1 MNIRFATLLLMVS
14 GILAESIAA
23 IGQGAEPT
31 PVRIAAG
38 VNGHIHPAFCVTQ
51 QGTLV
56 VIFGQ
61 SDFKDLRVTR
71 STDAG
76 KSWSEPK
83 PFGPAV
89 GEWLYPGS
97 LTTLADGRIVH
108 LWNRWSGDGR
118 TEPRHVVYS
127 ISKDDGVTWSEAIA
141 MPKGTTY
148 TRVVRHPL
156 LELGPDAWLV
166 SCSDATF
173 VFHPSTGQAE
183 MHNDG
188 RTDPQG
194 PVRPIA
200 PIVRTPQGDW
210 ISGYG
215 LRSQDAGKTWSP
227 LPTMPDLKSQGWR
240 HDLAVLPNGW
250 LLASEVVGPGVGGD
264 LFRYVVSHDD
274 GQTWK
279 HQVEFLKPGRPIG
292 GRACP
297 RALLVDPQTV
307 GIVYYDVDAKQPGGP
322 GVFFLRLPLAK
333 FAPLP

>member
-89 GEWLYPGS
+89 G
-97 LTTLADGRIVH
+97 
-108 LWNRWSGDGR
+108 
-118 TEPRHVVYS
+118 
-127 ISKDDGVTWSEAIA
+127 
-141 MPKGTTY
+141 
-148 TRVVRHPL
+148 
-156 LELGPDAWLV
+156 
-166 SCSDATF
+166 
-173 VFHPSTGQAE
+173 
-183 MHNDG
+183 
-188 RTDPQG
+188 
-194 PVRPIA
+194 
-200 PIVRTPQGDW
+200 
-210 ISGYG
+210 
-215 LRSQDAGKTWSP
+215 
-227 LPTMPDLKSQGWR
+227 
-240 HDLAVLPNGW
+240 
-250 LLASEVVGPGVGGD
+250 GD